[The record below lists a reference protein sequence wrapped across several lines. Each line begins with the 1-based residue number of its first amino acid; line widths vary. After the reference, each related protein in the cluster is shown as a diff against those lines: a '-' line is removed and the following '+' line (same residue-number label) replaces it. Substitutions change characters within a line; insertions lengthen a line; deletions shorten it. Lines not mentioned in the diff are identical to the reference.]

1 LIKKIITL
9 AIILG
14 VSIPIIGLIYYS
26 GMIFEI
32 SNLEETNLEETN
44 LEETNL
50 EETNL
55 EEINL
60 QNDFLI
66 APDVVIPMKVSRP
79 GCDIEDICY
88 IPSNIVVE
96 KGKSVTW
103 LNEDSSFHSVTSGFY
118 PEPSGF
124 FDSGHLDPY
133 QSYTLSFDEIGTYDY
148 FCTLHPWMF
157 AQVIVE

>member
-9 AIILG
+9 TIILG
-14 VSIPIIGLIYYS
+14 ISISIIALSLSGLNS
-26 GMIFEI
+26 ED
-32 SNLEETNLEETN
+32 TNSED
-44 LEETNL
+44 
-50 EETNL
+50 
-55 EEINL
+55 INSEVIGNV
-60 QNDFLI
+60 QNDFI
-66 APDVVIPMKVSRP
+66 IPPDVIIPIKVSRP
-79 GCDIEDICY
+79 GCDIDDICY

-118 PEPSGF
+118 PEPSGL

-133 QSYTLSFDEIGTYDY
+133 QSYTLSFDEYGVYDY
-148 FCTLHPWMF
+148 FCTLHPWMK

>member
-1 LIKKIITL
+1 M
-9 AIILG
+9 G
-14 VSIPIIGLIYYS
+14 VSISIIGLTAEGI
-26 GMIFEI
+26 IFEE
-32 SNLEETNLEETN
+32 SNPEESNP
-44 LEETNL
+44 
-50 EETNL
+50 

>member
-1 LIKKIITL
+1 MS
-9 AIILG
+9 
-14 VSIPIIGLIYYS
+14 VSIPIIGLSLS
-26 GMIFEI
+26 GMNFEI
-32 SNLEETNLEETN
+32 SNPEETIFEDIDSQAEQIM
-44 LEETNL
+44 E
-50 EETNL
+50 
-55 EEINL
+55 
-60 QNDFLI
+60 
-66 APDVVIPMKVSRP
+66 ADVIIPMKVSRP

-88 IPSNIVVE
+88 IPSKIIVE

-133 QSYTLSFDEIGTYDY
+133 QSYTLSFDETGTYDY

>member
-14 VSIPIIGLIYYS
+14 ISISIIGLS
-26 GMIFEI
+26 L
-32 SNLEETNLEETN
+32 SNYNFEETNSEET
-44 LEETNL
+44 TVKV
-50 EETNL
+50 
-55 EEINL
+55 EEI
-60 QNDFLI
+60 I
-66 APDVVIPMKVSRP
+66 KADVIIPIKVSRP

-103 LNEDSSFHSVTSGFY
+103 VNEDSSFHSVTSGFY
-118 PEPSGF
+118 GEPTGL
-124 FDSGHLDPY
+124 FDSGYLDPY
-133 QSYTLSFDEIGTYDY
+133 QSYTLSFDEFGTYDY
-148 FCTLHPWMF
+148 FCTLHPWMK

>member
-1 LIKKIITL
+1 MWNEIIKKIITL

-14 VSIPIIGLIYYS
+14 ISVSIIGLS
-26 GMIFEI
+26 L
-32 SNLEETNLEETN
+32 SSLNSEETISENYN
-44 LEETNL
+44 S
-50 EETNL
+50 
-55 EEINL
+55 EEIGL

-66 APDVVIPMKVSRP
+66 APDVVIPIKVSRP

-88 IPSNIVVE
+88 IPSTIVVE

-118 PEPSGF
+118 PEPSGLS
-124 FDSGHLDPY
+124 DSGHLDPY
-133 QSYTLSFDEIGTYDY
+133 ESYTLSFDDLGTYDY
-148 FCTLHPWMF
+148 FCTLHPWMQ

>member
-1 LIKKIITL
+1 MIKKIITL

-14 VSIPIIGLIYYS
+14 ISVSIIGLS
-26 GMIFEI
+26 L
-32 SNLEETNLEETN
+32 SNYNFEETNSEET
-44 LEETNL
+44 TVKV
-50 EETNL
+50 
-55 EEINL
+55 EEI
-60 QNDFLI
+60 I
-66 APDVVIPMKVSRP
+66 KADVIIPIKVSRP

-118 PEPSGF
+118 PEPSGL

-133 QSYTLSFDEIGTYDY
+133 QSYTLSFDEYGVYDY
-148 FCTLHPWMF
+148 FCTLHPWMK

>member
-1 LIKKIITL
+1 MIKKIITL

-14 VSIPIIGLIYYS
+14 ISVSIIGLS
-26 GMIFEI
+26 L
-32 SNLEETNLEETN
+32 SNYNSEETNSEDHNSEVIGN
-44 LEETNL
+44 V
-50 EETNL
+50 
-55 EEINL
+55 
-60 QNDFLI
+60 QNDFI
-66 APDVVIPMKVSRP
+66 IPPDVVIPIKVSRP

-118 PEPSGF
+118 PEPSGL

-133 QSYTLSFDEIGTYDY
+133 EFYTLSFDEYGVYDY
-148 FCTLHPWMF
+148 FCTLHPWMK

>member
-1 LIKKIITL
+1 MIKKIITL

-14 VSIPIIGLIYYS
+14 ISISIIGLYLS
-26 GMIFEI
+26 GFNSED
-32 SNLEETNLEETN
+32 TNSEDHNSEV
-44 LEETNL
+44 
-50 EETNL
+50 
-55 EEINL
+55 IGNL

-66 APDVVIPMKVSRP
+66 PPDVIIPIKVSRP
-79 GCDIEDICY
+79 GCDVEDICY
-88 IPSNIVVE
+88 IPSSIVVE

-118 PEPSGF
+118 PEPSGL

-133 QSYTLSFDEIGTYDY
+133 QSYTLSFDEYGVYDY
-148 FCTLHPWMF
+148 FCTLHPWMK